1 VNLALDLHSG
11 IREIGIAL
19 RRPEEFVLRFRDSDD
34 KARKS
39 LTLFPI
45 LFANAVL
52 GLAAYGLTMGLHRGA
67 QGMLST
73 AIRAPIAAGAG
84 WTIALPALYIIN
96 TVLGSRLDARTT
108 TLAALTTVSFGAL
121 AMLASVPINWFFG
134 ITLPHEATRLIVNL
148 VVFAGV
154 SVSMVDV
161 FLRIMKALEPARS
174 RLFALVWLGLVAVIG
189 GELMILLKV
198 FSV

>member
-1 VNLALDLHSG
+1 MNLALDLHSG
-11 IREIGIAL
+11 IREVGAAL

-39 LTLFPI
+39 LSLFPI

-67 QGMLST
+67 QGMLQ
-73 AIRAPIAAGAG
+73 AALRAPIAAGAG

-108 TLAALTTVSFGAL
+108 TLAALTTVSFGSL

-134 ITLPHEATRLIVNL
+134 ITLPFTATRLIVNL

-154 SVSMVDV
+154 SVCMVDV
-161 FLRIMKALEPARS
+161 FLRIMKALEPTRS

>member
-1 VNLALDLHSG
+1 MNLALDLHSG
-11 IREIGIAL
+11 IREIGTAL

-52 GLAAYGLTMGLHRGA
+52 GLAVYGLTMGLHGGA
-67 QGMLST
+67 RSMIR
-73 AIRAPIAAGAG
+73 AAVRAPIAAGAG

-134 ITLPHEATRLIVNL
+134 ITLPYAPIALLVNL
-148 VVFAGV
+148 VIFAGV

-161 FLRIMKALEPARS
+161 FLRIMKALEPDRS

-189 GELMILLKV
+189 GELMILLEV
-198 FSV
+198 FSF

>member
-1 VNLALDLHSG
+1 MNLALDLHSG
-11 IREIGIAL
+11 IREIGTAL

-154 SVSMVDV
+154 SGSMVDV

>member
-1 VNLALDLHSG
+1 MNLALDLHSG
-11 IREIGIAL
+11 IREIGAAL

-39 LTLFPI
+39 VALFPI

-73 AIRAPIAAGAG
+73 AIRAPLAAGAG

-108 TLAALTTVSFGAL
+108 TLAALTTVSFGSL

-174 RLFALVWLGLVAVIG
+174 RLFAIVWLGLVAVIG

>member
-11 IREIGIAL
+11 IREIGAAL

-39 LTLFPI
+39 VALFPI

-73 AIRAPIAAGAG
+73 AIRAPLAAGAG

-108 TLAALTTVSFGAL
+108 TLAALTTVSFGSL

-174 RLFALVWLGLVAVIG
+174 RLFAIVWLGLVAVIG

>member
-1 VNLALDLHSG
+1 MNLALDLHSG
-11 IREIGIAL
+11 IREVGAAL

-39 LTLFPI
+39 VALFPI

-52 GLAAYGLTMGLHRGA
+52 GLAAYGLTMGLHGGGE
-67 QGMLST
+67 GMLR
-73 AIRAPIAAGAG
+73 AAVRAPIAAGAG

-96 TVLGSRLDARTT
+96 TVLGSQLDARTT
-108 TLAALTTVSFGAL
+108 TLAALTTVSFGSL

-134 ITLPHEATRLIVNL
+134 ITLPFAATRLIVNL

-161 FLRIMKALEPARS
+161 FLRIMKALEPTRS

-189 GELMILLKV
+189 SELMVLLKV